1 MGLLSGLEK
10 FGFKSLD
17 KVQLYEEEKHG
28 EARIGTAV
36 GKKEVKELK
45 EEDLLYDKTYTCPVC
60 GKEVKSKTVKSGKA
74 KLHGV
79 DIDMRPKYEKIDPL
93 KYDVVVCRYCGYAA
107 LTRFFHSLSDPQV
120 RLIKEKISSSFKYTS
135 VEDKMI
141 FTYEEALERHKLAL
155 LNAVVKRSRTSERAY
170 ICLKTAWLLRGK
182 REALDKQ
189 KPEYETT
196 FKECRQEERE
206 CLQEAYK
213 GFITAMA
220 TESSSSICG
229 MDQTTLD
236 YLCAAL
242 AFEIGDIP
250 SSQKM
255 ISKVISSGNANRRM
269 KDKAIELKEI
279 MAGELKKKNV

>member
-17 KVQLYEEEKHG
+17 KVQLYEEENNG
-28 EARIGTAV
+28 E
-36 GKKEVKELK
+36 GKKGAGAKKEAKEVK

-60 GKEVKSKTVKSGKA
+60 EREVKSKTVKSGKA

-79 DIDMRPKYEKIDPL
+79 DVDMRPKYDKIDPL
-93 KYDVVVCRYCGYAA
+93 KYDVVVCGYCGYAA
-107 LTRFFHSLSDPQV
+107 LTRYFNSLSDPQIG
-120 RLIKEKISSSFKYTS
+120 LIKEKISSSFKYDS
-135 VEDKMI
+135 AEDNVVFSYDK
-141 FTYEEALERHKLAL
+141 ALERHKLAL
-155 LNAVVKRSRTSERAY
+155 LNAVVKRSRASERAY

-182 REALDKQ
+182 IEALSKET
-189 KPEYETT
+189 PEYETLVNECK
-196 FKECRQEERE
+196 KEEIE

-242 AFEIGDIP
+242 AFETGDFTA
-250 SSQKM
+250 SQKM
-255 ISKVISSGNANRRM
+255 IAKVFASGNANRRM
-269 KDKAIELKEI
+269 KDKAVELKEI
-279 MAGELKKKNV
+279 VSEELKKQNV